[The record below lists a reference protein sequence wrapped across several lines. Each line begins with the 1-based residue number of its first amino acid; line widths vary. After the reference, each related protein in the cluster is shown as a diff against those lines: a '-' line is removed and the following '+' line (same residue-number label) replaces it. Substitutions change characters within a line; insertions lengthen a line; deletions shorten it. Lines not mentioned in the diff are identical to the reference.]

1 MVWFDWSFGR
11 LLFTYDLKD
20 CWFRYESPA
29 FLHFTL
35 IWWYDFHML
44 GISSRPC
51 RLLYNI
57 IMICIFFSKVLG
69 KIVRYFYAEVPSRQR
84 PVGHWRIWGQKSP
97 SEFFKL
103 GGSDVDRRCTAASAA
118 CCAAWRRR
126 RRQRSGSRSR
136 NRRHFFSS
144 ESAKLFRP
152 KSVLWATFVRW
163 RAAARANAR
172 LCYVYPVHYT

>member
-1 MVWFDWSFGR
+1 MISHVWASAAGR
-11 LLFTYDLKD
+11 VVY
-20 CWFRYESPA
+20 Y
-29 FLHFTL
+29 
-35 IWWYDFHML
+35 I
-44 GISSRPC
+44 
-51 RLLYNI
+51 I
-57 IMICIFFSKVLG
+57 IMICSFFFLKVLG

-103 GGSDVDRRCTAASAA
+103 GGSDVDGRCTAASAA
-118 CCAAWRRR
+118 RWRRWRRR
-126 RRQRSGSRSR
+126 QRQRSGSPSR

-163 RAAARANAR
+163 RAVARANAR
-172 LCYVYPVHYT
+172 LCYVYPVHFT